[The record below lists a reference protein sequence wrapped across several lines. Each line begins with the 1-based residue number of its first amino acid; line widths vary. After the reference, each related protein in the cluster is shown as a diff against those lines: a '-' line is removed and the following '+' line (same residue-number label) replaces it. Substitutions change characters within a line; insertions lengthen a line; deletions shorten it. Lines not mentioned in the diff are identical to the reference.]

1 MLKQTL
7 PYMPLIDEEKKK
19 KLSSFCGSVNRRM
32 KDFKDVDK
40 EEISEFLINFITGL
54 SKDDINP
61 SIYKELVNYVKSN
74 FGEINITYYQ
84 DYIKEIKV
92 GSISMG
98 GVFRDNYDNLT
109 ISDRT
114 LEGKT
119 CYGHIPTVI
128 KPLELNF
135 VYDDKKIISN
145 TRTVTNGSDCNN
157 IHIGDYYFNR
167 EMIQKGVEGAF
178 LVRFTVPYVNQL
190 QADITSYDS
199 LGNVIK
205 KDICVNYLSTVDD
218 KKFYAEKQILNG
230 LERIDNLR
238 TYKEGESGLRR

>member
-19 KLSSFCGSVNRRM
+19 KLSSFCDSVNKQM
-32 KDFKDVDK
+32 AGFTDIDK

-54 SKDDINP
+54 RKDDINP
-61 SIYKELVNYVKSN
+61 SIYKELVNYVKLN
-74 FGEINITYYQ
+74 FGEIDITYYQ
-84 DYIKEIKV
+84 DYVKEIKV

-119 CYGHIPTVI
+119 CYGHIPTAK
-128 KPLELNF
+128 KPLELNV
-135 VYDDKKIISN
+135 VYNNKKIISN
-145 TRTVTNGSDCNN
+145 MRTVTSSDCNN
-157 IHIGDYYFNR
+157 IHIGEYYFNR
-167 EMIQKGVEGAF
+167 EMIRKDIEETF
-178 LVRFTVPYVNQL
+178 LVRFTVPYINQL

-205 KDICVNYLSTVDD
+205 KDICVNYLSSVDD
-218 KKFYAEKQILNG
+218 KNYYSVKQVLNG

>member
-145 TRTVTNGSDCNN
+145 TRTVTNDSDCNN
-157 IHIGDYYFNR
+157 IHIGDYYFNKD
-167 EMIQKGVEGAF
+167 MIQKGGEGAF
-178 LVRFTVPYVNQL
+178 LVRFSVPYRNQL
-190 QADITSYDS
+190 EADIISYDS
-199 LGNVIK
+199 LGKVIN
-205 KDICVNYLSTVDD
+205 KDICVNYLSTVDG
-218 KKFYAEKQILNG
+218 KRFYAEKQIYND